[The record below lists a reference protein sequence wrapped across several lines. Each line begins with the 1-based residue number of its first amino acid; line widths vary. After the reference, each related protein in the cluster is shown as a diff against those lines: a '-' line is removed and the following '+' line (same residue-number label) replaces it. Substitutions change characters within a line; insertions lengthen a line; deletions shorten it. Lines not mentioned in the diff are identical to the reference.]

1 MGVINHILIME
12 HTLCFLPL
20 LTAVQT
26 IMCLRNLLSI
36 MFIFWLLLSTPLL
49 IIPTTGGYFL
59 NLLLPSFSPSHVLL
73 PIFSFELVVNTL
85 VLVGMRLSNKY
96 FIIPWI
102 AFNTLFLLSPMVV
115 LLFITMFHDVNEI
128 QISDLH
134 NIYKWLRT
142 VILSILIILQSI
154 NMSAVIRLLLDM
166 RIRRRVSFSKKVQK
180 KEISRNSSYV
190 DTCSDF
196 QLQQMQR
203 HSIVMLDM
211 KTLVDS

>member
-1 MGVINHILIME
+1 
-12 HTLCFLPL
+12 
-20 LTAVQT
+20 
-26 IMCLRNLLSI
+26 
-36 MFIFWLLLSTPLL
+36 
-49 IIPTTGGYFL
+49 
-59 NLLLPSFSPSHVLL
+59 
-73 PIFSFELVVNTL
+73 
-85 VLVGMRLSNKY
+85 
-96 FIIPWI
+96 
-102 AFNTLFLLSPMVV
+102 MVV

-154 NMSAVIRLLLDM
+154 NMSAVILLLLNM

-190 DTCSDF
+190 DTFSDF

-203 HSIVMLDM
+203 NSIVMLDI
-211 KTLVDS
+211 KTFFNS